1 MSQGKQ
7 LNSVF
12 YFKTRIMFYI
22 GYDAALYSAASSYY
36 QQQQAAK
43 VTGTW
48 SFKKAGTTG
57 TVAKNGVAAPK
68 PKLPPKQPQLHYCDV
83 CKISCAGPQVS
94 TGIGTEQQIR
104 RGIKDN

>member
-1 MSQGKQ
+1 MF
-7 LNSVF
+7 LF
-12 YFKTRIMFYI
+12 DTIIYFFSSFHTHT
-22 GYDAALYSAASSYY
+22 GYDAALYSAASTYY

-48 SFKKAGTTG
+48 SFKKAGTAPP
-57 TVAKNGVAAPK
+57 VAAKNGGVTVVPK

-94 TGIGTEQQIR
+94 C
-104 RGIKDN
+104 K